1 MVKNKK
7 NVIRRSREDVVV
19 DTVVHVLIVLML
31 LLTLYPILNI
41 FSKAFSSQTA
51 IISNAVTIYPI
62 GFQTSTM
69 EYVLSSNLFSTAFK
83 NSVTVTVL
91 GTLLSVAVTSMAA
104 YPFSKRNLIFYK
116 PMIMLFVFAMWFSGG
131 LIPTY
136 LAYKELKILNS
147 LKVLILPAAINVY
160 NMLLLKNYYESLPE
174 ALEEAARI
182 DGANKFQ
189 IFFQIVLPLSMPV
202 LATVCLFTAVGLWN
216 DFYSPMMYN
225 TRTQLRTLSQYL
237 YDMVAQSGT
246 DLTMSTNADDLMNN
260 TLPEAVRAASIIA
273 SITPILVVYPFLQKY
288 FVKGAL
294 IGSVKG

>member
-19 DTVVHVLIVLML
+19 DTVVHALIVLML
-31 LLTLYPILNI
+31 LLTLYPILNV

-116 PMIMLFVFAMWFSGG
+116 PLIMLFVFTMWFSGG

-136 LAYKELKILNS
+136 LAYKELKMLNS

>member
-116 PMIMLFVFAMWFSGG
+116 PLIMLFVFTMWFSGG

-136 LAYKELKILNS
+136 LAYKELKMLNS

>member
-31 LLTLYPILNI
+31 LLTLYPILNV

-116 PMIMLFVFAMWFSGG
+116 PLIMLFVFTMWFSGG

-136 LAYKELKILNS
+136 LAYKELKMLNS